1 MRNEPR
7 PRRFASP
14 QEGQRALGGKFTT
27 WVRLRDDPDHWVS
40 PKDVSGL
47 PRHQLTPY
55 HVAALSDRIVE
66 KVVLQRPRGRSLSPH
81 RGQTLQAPNAHTALS
96 WTDYGGRKRR
106 RK

>member
-55 HVAALSDRIVE
+55 HVAALSDRIIE
-66 KVVLQRPRGRSLSPH
+66 KVVLQRPRGRSL
-81 RGQTLQAPNAHTALS
+81 
-96 WTDYGGRKRR
+96 
-106 RK
+106 